1 MNITGEIGSEE
12 ELTTDEPR
20 TPRKNPLNVPGVTL
34 HAPPCPAC
42 GGTKKIHKGERFVCE
57 QCPEKIFRTAYDLH
71 DHEVLLFTLT

>member
-42 GGTKKIHKGERFVCE
+42 GGTKKSTKAR
-57 QCPEKIFRTAYDLH
+57 DLYVSNAQKKYFGRH
-71 DHEVLLFTLT
+71 MTCMTMRYCCLL

>member
-34 HAPPCPAC
+34 HAPACPAC
-42 GGTKKIHKGERFVCE
+42 GGTKNPQRREISM
-57 QCPEKIFRTAYDLH
+57 
-71 DHEVLLFTLT
+71 